1 MEYLSEEYLKNRIE
15 QNQKFLVS
23 LLNLH
28 IGNYYPIRKW
38 LGIDYKG
45 KIDEISHLSYAYNTE
60 YFKKGN
66 QWYKRQTRVY
76 QQPDLGYK
84 LNLVL
89 DRIPQL
95 VLLPALLQPAF
106 RLASVLLFSLTTTTT
121 YQPSTKDAYMWYD
134 STCNGT
140 NTYFYVTYYSSTN
153 EARSYIA
160 FNIDIPSNVT
170 VDSAYLDLYNYYNN
184 SRYLSDQSVYVK
196 RLTRT
201 NWSETAMTW
210 TLYDGV
216 NAWTTPG
223 GDYTT
228 NGQTSI
234 IIPTSYPA
242 WREWT
247 ITTIVQDCVTNS
259 IGSVDLMLGRTT
271 GAANLDENR
280 FYSREYTTDIT
291 LRPKLT
297 VTYTVPTPSSFFLFF
312 NN

>member
-28 IGNYYPIRKW
+28 IGDYYPIRKW
-38 LGIDYKG
+38 LGIAYKG
-45 KIDEISHLSYAYNTE
+45 KIDEVSHLSIAYNTK
-60 YFKKGN
+60 YFKKGKK
-66 QWYKRQTRVY
+66 WYKQQTREY

-106 RLASVLLFSLTTTTT
+106 RLASVLLFSSTTTT
-121 YQPSTKDAYMWYD
+121 YQPTTKDSEMWYGQKCD
-134 STCNGT
+134 GVSDN
-140 NTYFYVTYYSSTN
+140 FMVTYSSPTA
-153 EARSYIA
+153 EVRSYIA
-160 FNIDIPSNVT
+160 FSIDVPSNAI

-184 SRYLSDQSVYVK
+184 YKYTSAQSVYVK

-223 GDYTT
+223 GDFTT
-228 NGQTSI
+228 KGQTSI

-259 IGSVDLMLGRTT
+259 IGSVDLMLGRTS
-271 GAANLDENR
+271 GIANFDDNQ

-291 LRPKLT
+291 KRPKLI
-297 VTYTVPTPSSFFLFF
+297 VTYTVSDFFLFF